1 MYSGT
6 KGRITRPF
14 LIFPAGLYL
23 NQHLKILS
31 FRILGGNEMQ
41 RFTYD
46 LTAIPRRLEIILLA
60 DALVF
65 PSTHITL
72 SSNETSKPRL
82 AAMKKTG
89 YILLAPLAD
98 SKEDIVLKDGV
109 LTRITSFGEP
119 DSSAGKKMFGLD
131 VFFRARLNN
140 IRELKLE
147 QEFSAEW
154 IMQPDK
160 KVPPHTAQD
169 EEFKTRL
176 KLLPCLFYDAFS
188 EILKRT
194 EPEYIQDFLEL
205 LVKHN
210 LSKTLG
216 NISVETL
223 GMTLDIIAGVLNCVE
238 ADWDIRIPSIMIF
251 REHDVAERFNLV
263 LALLGSI
270 ADNKLFEETEE
281 NKTNPAVTSQKN
293 NPSNKGKKDDNS
305 YERRYNEIKHK
316 IPLEARKEFEDVLE
330 TIKLEG
336 KSQDSNKAIQHFETL
351 MKLFLLEETK
361 DNTVLAEAK
370 SILDEGHWGMQKPK
384 ERILGHLAVRKH
396 AASGTVDILCF
407 VGPPGVGKTS
417 LGESIARALGKKFI
431 RFSLGGLRDESS
443 IKGNELIY
451 ISTHPGQIIRGLIRA
466 GSKNPVF
473 MLDEIDKIGLDWR
486 GDPSSALLEVLDPEQ
501 NKEFFDKNINAPFD
515 LSRVFFICTAN
526 TTVTIPPTLLDRM
539 EVIKLSGYTVYE
551 KLSIAKIHLIP
562 KIRFKFG
569 VPFKRAPLDPLEIS
583 FTDST
588 IIALVEEY
596 TDESGVRS
604 LERAIAGIY
613 RKIVM
618 DLELENFKD
627 VSEVKIT
634 PENLEIFAG
643 KSYKYPENR
652 FENLPPG
659 CVPLFAVSES
669 GGHFFYVGVMMDKGQ
684 AERKIKVTGVR
695 GGETSKDITNL
706 IEESVDLAL
715 DNLLLEGG
723 LLYRK
728 PEERI
733 SEGEYHIHVH
743 VGDSAIPKDGP
754 SAGVPIL
761 WAILSLLIN
770 EPIQPN
776 LGATGEIDLRLGI
789 LGAVGGIREK
799 AIAAHRAGIKRF
811 IVSKENERDLDE
823 VPWEIK
829 EEIQFITKRFWWET
843 LEEAFPQN
851 PLIKS
856 YVEKR
861 RSSP

>member
-1 MYSGT
+1 
-6 KGRITRPF
+6 
-14 LIFPAGLYL
+14 
-23 NQHLKILS
+23 
-31 FRILGGNEMQ
+31 MQ

-46 LTAIPRRLEIILLA
+46 LVAIPKRLEIILLA
-60 DALVF
+60 NALVF
-65 PSTHITL
+65 PSTHVTL
-72 SSNETSKPRL
+72 SSKESSKPRL
-82 AAMKKTG
+82 ASIKKTG
-89 YILLAPLAD
+89 HILLAPLAD
-98 SKEDIVLKDGV
+98 DKEDIIFKDGV
-109 LTRITSFGEP
+109 LARVTSFREP
-119 DSSAGKKMFGLD
+119 DDSSGKKMIDLD
-131 VFFRARLNN
+131 ILFRAKLNN
-140 IRELKLE
+140 IRELERE

-160 KVPPHTAQD
+160 KVPPQLAQD
-169 EEFKTRL
+169 GEFKTRL
-176 KLLPCLFYDAFS
+176 GLLPYFFYDAFCEIVKRMDPAPVQDFV
-188 EILKRT
+188 EILVKYNLPAT
-194 EPEYIQDFLEL
+194 
-205 LVKHN
+205 LV
-210 LSKTLG
+210 
-216 NISVETL
+216 NISVDVL
-223 GMTLDIIAGVLNCVE
+223 GVTLDTIAGVLHCVE
-238 ADWDIRIPSIMIF
+238 ADWDIRLPSIVIL
-251 REHDVAERFNLV
+251 REHNVAERLNFV
-263 LALLGSI
+263 LALLGRI
-270 ADNKLFEETEE
+270 ANGEVFKETRG
-281 NKTNPAVTSQKN
+281 NKTNPADTSQKN

-305 YERRYNEIKHK
+305 YERRYKEIQDK

-370 SILDEGHWGMQKPK
+370 SILDEGHWGMPKPK

-396 AASGTVDILCF
+396 AANGTVEILCF
-407 VGPPGVGKTS
+407 VGPAGVGKTS
-417 LGESIARALGKKFI
+417 LGKSIARALGKKFI

-451 ISTHPGQIIRGLIRA
+451 VSTHPGQIIKGLIRA

-515 LSRVFFICTAN
+515 LSKVFFIGTAN
-526 TTVTIPPTLLDRM
+526 TTATIPPTLLDRM

-562 KIRFKFG
+562 KTRLKFG
-569 VPFKRAPLDPLEIS
+569 VPFKRAPLNPLEVS
-583 FTDST
+583 FTENVILT
-588 IIALVEEY
+588 LIEEY

-604 LERAIAGIY
+604 LERAIASIY

-618 DLELENFKD
+618 DLELGNFKD
-627 VSEVKIT
+627 IDEVKIT

-643 KSYKYPENR
+643 KPYKYPENR

-669 GGHFFYVGVMMDKGQ
+669 GGHFFYVGVMMERGQ
-684 AERKIKVTGVR
+684 VERKIKVTGVR

-723 LLYRK
+723 VLYRK

-761 WAILSLLIN
+761 WAILGLLIN

-799 AIAAHRAGIKRF
+799 AIAADRAGIKRF
-811 IVSKENERDLDE
+811 IISKENERDLKE
-823 VPWEIK
+823 VPWELREK
-829 EEIQFITKRFWWET
+829 IQFVPKRFWWET

-851 PLIKS
+851 PVIKS